1 MKNFTILSGKFTG
14 KQNFS
19 GYSSLGQ
26 RVHIF
31 GLQMLAIGVTTDAD
45 VKFPFYCVADNKT
58 INEVDTLMKPTGI
71 THERLTALSVFKT
84 KAELINAHVEAG
96 LMEAEIASAI
106 GVGATTLGLTKESID
121 KLVTASL

>member
-31 GLQMLAIGVTTDAD
+31 GLQMNAIGITTDAD
-45 VKFPFYCVADNKT
+45 VKFPFYCVAEVKE
-58 INEVDTLMKPTGI
+58 INEVDANMAPTGV

-84 KAELINAHVEAG
+84 RAELINAHVDAG
-96 LMEAEIASAI
+96 LIDAEIASAI
-106 GVGATTLGLTKESID
+106 GTGASALGLTQESIG
-121 KLVTASL
+121 KLMNASV

>member
-31 GLQMLAIGVTTDAD
+31 GLQMASIGVAKDAD
-45 VKFPFYCVADNKT
+45 VKFPFFVVAEVKT
-58 INEVDTLMKPTGI
+58 INEVDAAMKATGV

-84 KAELINAHVEAG
+84 KAELISAHVEAG

-106 GVGATTLGLTKESID
+106 GTGATTLGLTKESID
-121 KLVTASL
+121 KLMNASV